1 MQYRS
6 SRILVLLNK
15 LQIITHMR
23 NRCATISFAVIFL
36 VSVIFGFFY
45 KSFCINLPRNLV
57 ATNGNLVTDEARR
70 SVHSS
75 MVAYSWI
82 ASLGDIARDGV
93 MLSYK
98 ELRNGDVEN
107 VYFFPG
113 GLSLTQYLA
122 FPATDRLLGSL
133 EYEELSL
140 LDFEKR
146 SPEEPCLF
154 EVKKILEECPNV
166 INSGMLFSCIR
177 EIYTMKTQLVGVIK
191 RHRNETLLSFGSPPN
206 QLVPQESFEF
216 KTIYFRARLEQ
227 IAWRK
232 RIQKR
237 LRNVGAEVPD
247 EVFQRLLSIQL
258 LKPADELGSKNE
270 IKIDLDQ

>member
-75 MVAYSWI
+75 MVEYSWI

-107 VYFFPG
+107 TTP
-113 GLSLTQYLA
+113 
-122 FPATDRLLGSL
+122 
-133 EYEELSL
+133 
-140 LDFEKR
+140 FEHKTHQT
-146 SPEEPCLF
+146 
-154 EVKKILEECPNV
+154 N
-166 INSGMLFSCIR
+166 IR
-177 EIYTMKTQLVGVIK
+177 
-191 RHRNETLLSFGSPPN
+191 
-206 QLVPQESFEF
+206 
-216 KTIYFRARLEQ
+216 
-227 IAWRK
+227 
-232 RIQKR
+232 
-237 LRNVGAEVPD
+237 
-247 EVFQRLLSIQL
+247 LSIVIIQFQTSRQI
-258 LKPADELGSKNE
+258 GH
-270 IKIDLDQ
+270 